1 MPESRRHLLTALFG
15 AAGVLAVEP
24 LLVGLQAPGS
34 ESLTEG
40 QSLPQWARPNA
51 VPGIDD
57 PSRLD
62 QGPLRA
68 NQNRDQNRHRES
80 FMIWSPT
87 QEQIEKR
94 TRLPPSPSPW
104 SKKPSKSK
112 NSPSKLEIS
121 QGLTAGHH

>member
-34 ESLTEG
+34 GASPKAKVYPNG
-40 QSLPQWARPNA
+40 RDPNA

-62 QGPLRA
+62 PRAIARA
-68 NQNRDQNRHRES
+68 NQIEIRTDIAKLYDLVSELK
-80 FMIWSPT
+80 
-87 QEQIEKR
+87 EQIEK
-94 TRLPPSPSPW
+94 TDAASTLSLSVV
-104 SKKPSKSK
+104 KKAQQIE
-112 NSPSKLEIS
+112 KLAKQIKDLAK
-121 QGLTAGHH
+121 G